1 MTGRTLSVLNALIAG
16 SLLIGFLLKKD
27 RNMDREMTD
36 DIRKQLDIIQ
46 EWATALD
53 WPNAYDT
60 EAMQEMLI
68 DIRRT
73 MESLLTRNEAL
84 EKVLEAAN
92 IYRKHMTEQIEPVM
106 ACGIHLDEAIADCNT
121 EQGN

>member
-1 MTGRTLSVLNALIAG
+1 
-16 SLLIGFLLKKD
+16 
-27 RNMDREMTD
+27 MDREMTD

-84 EKVLEAAN
+84 EKVLEA
-92 IYRKHMTEQIEPVM
+92 IEEYRDSMRNLFPDAIHDSSKL
-106 ACGIHLDEAIADCNT
+106 GIAIADCNT
-121 EQGN
+121 EQGD